1 MNGIEIKSL
10 SYLVMKEIFLKN
22 IKDIK
27 IIIQTPYINSLNF
40 HSSLINSRNF
50 YNFLTIFPY
59 FFVGGSNCFG
69 YYWNE

>member
-27 IIIQTPYINSLNF
+27 IIIQTPYINSLNVY
-40 HSSLINSRNF
+40 SSLINSR
-50 YNFLTIFPY
+50 IFII
-59 FFVGGSNCFG
+59 F
-69 YYWNE
+69 